1 MEWLWGVAGLVV
13 AWRLE
18 RAARAAWRA
27 RLALQERELAIRE
40 REVSLTEQRQALT
53 LDAVAIPQDLQ
64 ARIRAESELWA
75 QEQLRS
81 LIQQLYARHK
91 EWDLVRAEVSAM
103 DAAAIMAEHGW
114 SQTSV
119 VA

>member
-1 MEWLWGVAGLVV
+1 MQALWVVAGLLVV
-13 AWRLE
+13 WRLE
-18 RAARAAWRA
+18 RAARAVWRA

-40 REVSLTEQRQALT
+40 REVSLTEQRQAMT
-53 LDAVAIPQDLQ
+53 LDAVDVPQDLQ

-91 EWDLVRAEVSAM
+91 DWDLVRAEVSAM
-103 DAAAIMAEHGW
+103 DAASIMAEHGW